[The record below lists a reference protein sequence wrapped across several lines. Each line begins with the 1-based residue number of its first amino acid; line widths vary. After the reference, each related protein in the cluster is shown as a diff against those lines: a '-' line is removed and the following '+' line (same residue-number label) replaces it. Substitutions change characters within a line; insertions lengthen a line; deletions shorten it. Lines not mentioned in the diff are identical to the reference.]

1 GFSLLFIL
9 YSLGN
14 FLKYRL
20 KDFGVLMII
29 GMSNRQLKKLILIEN
44 LIIGFLAV
52 MLGILFGLSISKL
65 FLLYLSKLF
74 YMNLTEFY
82 FPVKAMLLTIVS
94 FMILFL
100 ITGPMSLKLLSK
112 KSILELL
119 VGTKKPK
126 KEIKSSK
133 LFGII
138 GVICLI
144 LGYAMIL

>member
-1 GFSLLFIL
+1 
-9 YSLGN
+9 
-14 FLKYRL
+14 
-20 KDFGVLMII
+20 MII
-29 GMSNRQLKKLILIEN
+29 GMSNKQLKKLILIEN

-52 MLGILFGLSISKL
+52 MLGILLGLSISKL

-82 FPVKAMLLTIVS
+82 FPVKAILLTIVS

-119 VGTKKPK
+119 VGTK
-126 KEIKSSK
+126 
-133 LFGII
+133 
-138 GVICLI
+138 
-144 LGYAMIL
+144 A

>member
-1 GFSLLFIL
+1 
-9 YSLGN
+9 
-14 FLKYRL
+14 
-20 KDFGVLMII
+20 
-29 GMSNRQLKKLILIEN
+29 
-44 LIIGFLAV
+44 

-119 VGTKKPK
+119 VGTKSLKRDK
-126 KEIKSSK
+126 IFKAIWNNWCNMSY
-133 LFGII
+133 IR
-138 GVICLI
+138 ICYDTI
-144 LGYAMIL
+144 WQ